1 MGEIVPSGAEYQLIL
16 ERLTLPAHAQVLALY
31 ARSAPALFRLQ
42 ELSAGGRVVAVAPE
56 LPDYTRL
63 EQEIG
68 TRAGAEITVV
78 LESLGAPLGAG
89 LFHCALLD
97 TDGPAGRGNT
107 YTFQLIDYMVEQT
120 QPGGSIW
127 LCGSNRRGVQTF
139 VRHLATLCGDV
150 TAIGVGGGKRAYR
163 ALRPAANAPTA
174 DGGETS
180 TVVPVE
186 AQGVHFR
193 LAVQPGVFSG
203 RKLDDATALLIGAM
217 RLHRADDVLDLG
229 CGAGAIGIAAALLAP
244 EGQTVLVDSSP
255 LAARLA
261 ERNIVANGLTNATVL
276 LSDAYSAVQ
285 GRRFDVIATNP
296 PFHQHSKET
305 RAIAERFVRE
315 APDHLRPGGRLFIVA
330 NAFLA
335 YQRSMARVFDDV
347 QVVAS
352 TAGYRVL
359 RGLVGPAEARDAP

>member
-1 MGEIVPSGAEYQLIL
+1 MPSQAEYQLIL
-16 ERLTLPAHAQVLALY
+16 ARLALPAQAQVLVLY
-31 ARSAPALFRLQ
+31 ARSAPALFRLL

-63 EQEIG
+63 QQEIG
-68 TRAGAEITVV
+68 ARAGAEITVV
-78 LESLGAPLGAG
+78 LEDLGAPLRAG
-89 LFHCALLD
+89 PFHCALLD
-97 TDGPAGRGNT
+97 TDGPAGRGNA
-107 YTFQLIDYMVEQT
+107 YTFQLIDHMVEQT

-139 VRHLATLCGDV
+139 VRHLTTLCGDV
-150 TAIGVGGGKRAYR
+150 TLMGTGGGKRAYR
-163 ALRPAANAPTA
+163 ALRPAVSTPTA
-174 DGGETS
+174 DAGETS

-186 AQGVHFR
+186 AQGVQFG

-203 RKLDDATALLIGAM
+203 RKLDEATALLIGAM

-255 LAARLA
+255 LAVRLA
-261 ERNIVANGLTNATVL
+261 ERNIADNGIPNATVL

-305 RAIAERFVRE
+305 RDVAERFVRE
-315 APDHLRPGGRLFIVA
+315 APDHLRPGGRLFVVA

-352 TAGYRVL
+352 TPGYRVL
-359 RGLVGPAEARDAP
+359 CGLVGPPDALGAL